1 MIGSDEY
8 RQGVRAL
15 IEKCPPGF
23 AARYK
28 VDPGST

>member
-15 IEKCPPGF
+15 IDKRPPGF
-23 AARYK
+23 AARYAA
-28 VDPGST
+28 DPGSA